1 MSRSRVIPVYLDPV
15 LLGVRNPEGG
25 SNEKVQA
32 ALWLAAAGHLPT
44 VDECLWSGARV
55 WRQFAIT
62 YTGATKQF
70 EYDDTTQV
78 GTL

>member
-1 MSRSRVIPVYLDPV
+1 MSRSRVTLVYFDPV
-15 LLGVRNPEGG
+15 PLGVRGPKGG
-25 SNEKVQA
+25 SNETVQA

-44 VDECLWSGARV
+44 VDECLWSGTRV

-62 YTGATKQF
+62 DTGATKQF